1 MERVSISLDDDLLVK
16 FDAYMHRKGYANRS
30 EAIRDLLRERLER
43 DQEKQGGA
51 THSVGCL
58 SYVYNHHQRE
68 LASRLTESQHDH
80 HSYVLSTLHVH
91 LDHENC
97 LEVVVLNGETESLR
111 SFAEATIAETGVR
124 HGKLHLIGTE
134 LVQSQHKH
142 GHSKHGHSH
151 AKPLT

>member
-16 FDAYMHRKGYANRS
+16 FDAYMNRKGYVNRS

-97 LEVVVLNGETESLR
+97 LEVVVLNGETANLR